1 MGLNKI
7 YVKHLAPGFIVKM
20 PYGTGSLYDQ
30 VLMNAANFVEI
41 ENLTKIYSMGRIE
54 VVALKEVN
62 FSVKKGE
69 FLGVTGP
76 SGSGKSTLMN
86 LLGGLDTPSSGGI
99 KVDGKA
105 ISALNKE
112 ELALYR
118 RFQVG
123 LVFQS
128 FNLISS
134 YTAIE
139 NVAFPLL
146 FAGVARKERNN
157 RAGQMLAKLGL
168 QHRELHLPSELSGG
182 EQQRVAIARALI
194 NQPKILLAD
203 EPTGNL
209 DSKTSRQIV
218 QALSD
223 LNKNQD
229 LTVVM
234 ISHQES
240 LLAEFADNVVRLCDG
255 KVVEQVK
262 KE

>member
-1 MGLNKI
+1 MDSTN
-7 YVKHLAPGFIVKM
+7 FIETK
-20 PYGTGSLYDQ
+20 D
-30 VLMNAANFVEI
+30 
-41 ENLTKIYSMGRIE
+41 LTKVYSTGRIE
-54 VVALKEVN
+54 VVALKDVTL
-62 FSVKKGE
+62 SVRRGE

-86 LLGGLDTPSSGGI
+86 LLGGLDTPSEGHI
-99 KVDGKA
+99 KVEGKF
-105 ISALNKE
+105 ISDLNKE

-134 YTAIE
+134 YTALE

-146 FAGVARKERNN
+146 FTSVAKKERKI
-157 RAGQMLAKLGL
+157 RAEQMLVKVGLGN
-168 QHRELHLPSELSGG
+168 RKDHLPAELSGG
-182 EQQRVAIARALI
+182 EQQRVAVARALV

-209 DSKTSRQIV
+209 DSKTSREIV

-223 LNKNQD
+223 LNKNQG

-234 ISHQES
+234 ISHEES
-240 LLAEFADNVVRLCDG
+240 LLAEFADNIIHFCDG
-255 KVVEQVK
+255 RVTGEVK
-262 KE
+262 HK